1 MLASVKTIPFKNDK
15 ERIRIVRS
23 LYKMRSESEKYM
35 KIEVENDYV
44 YVEEYEDVDNLGC
57 LVQA

>member
-15 ERIRIVRS
+15 ERIRIVMS
-23 LYKMRSESEKYM
+23 LYKIRSELEKYM
-35 KIEVENDYV
+35 KIHVEKDYV

-57 LVQA
+57 LVQV